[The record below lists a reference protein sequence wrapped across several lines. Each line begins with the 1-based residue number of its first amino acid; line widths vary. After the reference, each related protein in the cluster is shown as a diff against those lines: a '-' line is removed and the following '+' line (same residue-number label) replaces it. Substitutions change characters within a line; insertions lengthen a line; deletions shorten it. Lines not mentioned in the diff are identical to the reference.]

1 LTGYCKNSVIRER
14 IDIRMQVFYLSKTL
28 PEISVVTGP
37 GSFDFANNIAKRL
50 GAQLAMASVKIFSDG
65 ESNIKLGKVGK
76 NCIIVQ
82 STHPPTDTHLIQLL
96 MMAKKCT
103 DDGAQH
109 MCAVI
114 PYLGYARQDRAFLE
128 GEVVSIG
135 LVAKLFEAVRLEHI
149 ITVDIHSQLAMTYF
163 ASIQNISSVPLLAD
177 YASKMKLHD
186 PVAVSPDAGGINRAK
201 EFARHLNID
210 VVALKKSRHRVTGE
224 VTVDESLDIDISR
237 RDAIVIDD
245 IISSG
250 GSIIK
255 VAEVLH
261 KKGIGKIYAMC
272 AHALLI
278 RDAAQ
283 KIKSAG
289 VEDIISTNSV
299 PGEYSKVELSP
310 EIALALKSRY

>member
-1 LTGYCKNSVIRER
+1 MT
-14 IDIRMQVFYLSKTL
+14 
-28 PEISVVTGP
+28 EIPSVVAGP
-37 GSFDFANNIAKRL
+37 GSFDLANNIAKRL
-50 GAQLAMASVKIFSDG
+50 GAQLTVASLRIFSDG
-65 ESNIKLGKVGK
+65 ESNIKLSKVGK
-76 NCIIVQ
+76 NCVIVQ

-96 MMAKKCT
+96 MIAKKCT

-109 MCAVI
+109 VCAVI

-128 GEVVSIG
+128 GEVVSID
-135 LVAKLFEAVRLEHI
+135 LVAKLFETVGVEHI
-149 ITVDIHSQLAMTYF
+149 LTVDIHSQLAMSYF
-163 ASIQNISSVPLLAD
+163 ASIENVSSIPLLAD
-177 YASKMKLHD
+177 YASKMKLRD
-186 PVAVSPDAGGINRAK
+186 PIAVSPDAGGTNRAK
-201 EFARHLNID
+201 EFARLLDID
-210 VVALKKSRHRVTGE
+210 VIVLKKSRHRVTGE
-224 VTVDESLDIDISR
+224 VTIDEKLHMDLSK

-255 VAEVLH
+255 SAEVLD
-261 KKGIGKIYAMC
+261 KKGVGRIYAMC

-289 VEDIISTNSV
+289 VQDIISTNSV

-310 EIALALKSRY
+310 EIASALKSRY

>member
-1 LTGYCKNSVIRER
+1 LT
-14 IDIRMQVFYLSKTL
+14 
-28 PEISVVTGP
+28 EISSVVAGP
-37 GSFDFANNIAKRL
+37 GSFDLANNIAKRL
-50 GAQLAMASVKIFSDG
+50 GAQLTVASLRIFSDG
-65 ESNIKLGKVGK
+65 ESNIKLSKVGK
-76 NCIIVQ
+76 NCVIVQ

-96 MMAKKCT
+96 MIAKKCT

-109 MCAVI
+109 VCAVI

-128 GEVVSIG
+128 GEVVSID
-135 LVAKLFEAVRLEHI
+135 LVAKLFETVGVEHI
-149 ITVDIHSQLAMTYF
+149 ITVDIHSQLAMSYF
-163 ASIQNISSVPLLAD
+163 ASIQNVSSVPLLAN
-177 YASKMKLHD
+177 YASKMKLRN
-186 PVAVSPDAGGINRAK
+186 PIAVSPDAGGTSRAK
-201 EFARHLNID
+201 EFARLLDID
-210 VVALKKSRHRVTGE
+210 VIVLKKSRHRVTGE
-224 VTVDESLDIDISR
+224 VTIDEKLHMDLSK

-255 VAEVLH
+255 AAEVLH
-261 KKGIGKIYAMC
+261 KKGVGRIYAMC

-289 VEDIISTNSV
+289 VQDIISTNSV

-310 EIALALKSRY
+310 EIASALKSRY